1 MGFSEEVREAAET
14 IRRAETVSVVS
25 HIDADGISSEAIVRT
40 AVARTGIPVTSHFV
54 RQLEPL
60 TMKAVPED
68 DSLKVFVDLGAG
80 QQNLL
85 EERGLSPDEVLIL
98 DHHVAQPCGTEY
110 QQVNGVPH
118 GHTRLSAAGVAYF
131 VARALDPENV
141 DLAKIAIVGNVGDM
155 MARETLGLVGPA
167 AEIVEDG
174 VAHGSV
180 HAVRRD
186 LNCYG
191 TSTRPVHV
199 CLSYNDDPRIP
210 GVTDDTRGAL
220 RFIERLGL
228 DLRGPGGRW
237 RVWEELDDDEK
248 RTITSALV
256 QQLLAAGEGVDR
268 LFAESYLF
276 PGEPARSPL
285 RNASEFATVL
295 NACGRWAKP
304 RVGSA
309 VCCGDRGPAYREAEY
324 MLNNHRTII
333 RDLLQYILDTGVTE
347 LSHLQYLN
355 VGDRYPDTII
365 GIGAGMALGKLN
377 WRKPI
382 LIMCT
387 LPEEPGLTKVSMRT
401 NEWSVRRGVD
411 LQAALTAASGEFGGG
426 GGGHPIAAGAFIPHE
441 AEEVFVGRVN
451 DLLRDQLA

>member
-1 MGFSEEVREAAET
+1 MGFSEEVRSAAET
-14 IRRAETVSVVS
+14 IRGAASISVIS
-25 HIDADGISSEAIVRT
+25 HIDADGISSEAIIRT
-40 AVARTGIPVTSHFV
+40 AITRAEIPVSSHFV

-85 EERGLSPDEVLIL
+85 QERGLSADEVLIL
-98 DHHVAQPCGTEY
+98 DHHVAQPCDIPY
-110 QQVNGVPH
+110 PQVNGVPH
-118 GHTRLSAAGVAYF
+118 GFTRLSAAGVAYF
-131 VARALDPENV
+131 VARELDPGNV
-141 DLAKIAIVGNVGDM
+141 DLAKVAIVGNVGDM

-167 AEIVEDG
+167 AEIVQDG

-180 HAVRRD
+180 RLVKKD

-210 GVTDDTRGAL
+210 GITNDVRGAE
-220 RFIERLGL
+220 RFLQKVGVPLKTR
-228 DLRGPGGRW
+228 DGRY
-237 RVWEELDDDEK
+237 RVWEELEQDEK
-248 RTITSALV
+248 QAITSALV
-256 QQLLAAGEGVDR
+256 QQLLANGEGVDR
-268 LFAESYLF
+268 LFSESYLF
-276 PGEPARSPL
+276 IDECERSPL
-285 RNASEFATVL
+285 RNASEFATLL

-304 RVGSA
+304 RIGSS
-309 VCCGDRGPAYREAEY
+309 VCAGDRGQVYREAEY

-333 RDLLQYILDTGVTE
+333 RELLQFILETGVTE
-347 LSHLQYLN
+347 LSHLQYLH
-355 VGDRYPDTII
+355 VGDRFPDTII

-387 LPEEPGLTKVSMRT
+387 LPEDPSLTKVSMRT

-411 LQAALTAASGEFGGG
+411 LQAVLTMASGEYGGG
-426 GGGHPIAAGAFIPHE
+426 GGGHPIAAGAFIPRE
-441 AEEVFVGRVN
+441 AEEVFVNRVN
-451 DLLRDQLA
+451 ELLRDQLA

>member
-1 MGFSEEVREAAET
+1 MGFSEEVRGAAET
-14 IRRAETVSVVS
+14 IRCAESVSVIS
-25 HIDADGISSEAIVRT
+25 HIDADGISSEAIIRT
-40 AVARTGIPVTSHFV
+40 AITRAGVPATSHFV

-60 TMKAVPED
+60 TMKSVPED

-85 EERGLSPDEVLIL
+85 EERGLKPEEVLIL
-98 DHHVAQPCGTEY
+98 DHHVAQPCDVPY

-118 GHTRLSAAGVAYF
+118 GFTRLSAAGVAYF
-131 VARALDPENV
+131 VARELDPGNI

-167 AEIVEDG
+167 AEIVQDG

-180 HAVRRD
+180 RLVKKD

-210 GVTDDTRGAL
+210 GITNDVRGAE
-220 RFIERLGL
+220 RFLQKVGVPQKTR
-228 DLRGPGGRW
+228 DGRH
-237 RVWEELDDDEK
+237 RVWEELEQDEK
-248 RTITSALV
+248 KAITSALV
-256 QQLLAAGEGVDR
+256 QQLLANGEGVDR
-268 LFAESYLF
+268 LFAETYLF
-276 PGEPARSPL
+276 VDECERSPL
-285 RNASEFATVL
+285 RNASEFATLL

-304 RVGSA
+304 RIGSS
-309 VCCGDRGPAYREAEY
+309 VCCGDRGQVYREAEY

-333 RDLLQYILDTGVTE
+333 RELLQYILETGVTE
-347 LSHLQYLN
+347 LSHVQYLH

-387 LPEEPGLTKVSMRT
+387 LPEDPSLTKVSMRT

-411 LQAALTAASGEFGGG
+411 LQAVLTIASGEYGGG
-426 GGGHPIAAGAFIPHE
+426 GGGHPIAAGAFIPRE
-441 AEEVFVGRVN
+441 AEEVFVSRVN
-451 DLLRDQLA
+451 ELLRDQLS